1 MIILTNK
8 NLFSTFF
15 VSSFFDNHQCLYHN
29 NSIIAGGEE
38 ISVIDKNSIHE
49 INDRRDAIVN
59 SSSKSSYLYRKT

>member
-15 VSSFFDNHQCLYHN
+15 VSSFFDNYQCLYHN
-29 NSIIAGGEE
+29 NSIITGGEE